1 MTDLERAI
9 KAELN
14 RQSATAPSSASTEQ
28 FALSLIGPPDLS
40 AATSRRHPG
49 RRPIRDWL
57 LSAIAV
63 AVLGIPILTVAVI
76 RSDRP
81 SRDASQTPRV
91 STDPR
96 DLVGVE
102 WLLSKYV
109 TASGVTQQA
118 RTGRGEATLR
128 FDGKGH
134 LDYIPGCNQ
143 AGGAVSIS
151 PGRLEIGRTQITLVA
166 CAEVEAMY
174 MLSRATLSWQIIDHV
189 LTIAKDDGRK
199 LIFVVRPSIYP
210 SAYPGSSAITIE
222 AGEIGTANY
231 RFYYGPAHGKY
242 VSLGLEYRTAPG
254 APWGVSADFRG
265 AGWT

>member
-96 DLVGVE
+96 DLFGV
-102 WLLSKYV
+102 
-109 TASGVTQQA
+109 ASN
-118 RTGRGEATLR
+118 
-128 FDGKGH
+128 
-134 LDYIPGCNQ
+134 P
-143 AGGAVSIS
+143 
-151 PGRLEIGRTQITLVA
+151 
-166 CAEVEAMY
+166 
-174 MLSRATLSWQIIDHV
+174 
-189 LTIAKDDGRK
+189 
-199 LIFVVRPSIYP
+199 
-210 SAYPGSSAITIE
+210 
-222 AGEIGTANY
+222 
-231 RFYYGPAHGKY
+231 
-242 VSLGLEYRTAPG
+242 RTADWDG
-254 APWGVSADFRG
+254 HELRNRLALGTTYDRPWAA
-265 AGWT
+265 AGHTMWRCQACTVRE

>member
-14 RQSATAPSSASTEQ
+14 RQSVTAPSSASTEQ

-63 AVLGIPILTVAVI
+63 AVLGIPILTLAVI

-81 SRDASQTPRV
+81 SRDASPTSQV

-134 LDYIPGCNQ
+134 FDYIPGCNQ
-143 AGGAVSIS
+143 ADGAVSIS
-151 PGRLEIGRTQITLVA
+151 PGRLEIGRTVITLVA
-166 CAEVEAMY
+166 CADVDAMH

-189 LTIAKDDGRK
+189 LTIAKDDGQR

-210 SAYPGSSAITIE
+210 SDYPGSSAITIE
-222 AGEIGTANY
+222 EGKIGTANY
-231 RFYYGPAHGKY
+231 RFFYVPAHGKDIW
-242 VSLGLEYRTAPG
+242 LGFEYRTAPG
-254 APWGVSADFRG
+254 TLER
-265 AGWT
+265 